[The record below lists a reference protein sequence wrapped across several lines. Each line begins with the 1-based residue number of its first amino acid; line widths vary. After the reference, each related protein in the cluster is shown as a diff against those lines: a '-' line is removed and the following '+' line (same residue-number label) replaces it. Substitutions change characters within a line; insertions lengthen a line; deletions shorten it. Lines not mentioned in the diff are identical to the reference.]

1 MGGLNMDITNGI
13 GYLLIPGFLA
23 LFLLVFRYVKPIK
36 LEEANATALQPAKI
50 RK

>member
-1 MGGLNMDITNGI
+1 MGNLIMNITNGL

-23 LFLLVFRYVKPIK
+23 LFLLVFRYVKPSN
-36 LEEANATALQPAKI
+36 LAEANAAALQPAKI